1 MGRRV
6 FRLAIFRENLMN
18 FREEAVVLVKE
29 ILDEWLQNHDFNS
42 AVTILEDYLTDQ
54 NTFYQ
59 AKLETKN
66 AD

>member
-1 MGRRV
+1 
-6 FRLAIFRENLMN
+6 MN

-59 AKLETKN
+59 AKLENKS